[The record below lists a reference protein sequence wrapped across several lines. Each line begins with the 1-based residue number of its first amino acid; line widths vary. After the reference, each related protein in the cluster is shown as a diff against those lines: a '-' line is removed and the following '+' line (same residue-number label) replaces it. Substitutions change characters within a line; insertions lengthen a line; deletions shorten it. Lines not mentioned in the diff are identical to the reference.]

1 MNTRVTNLDHHFVWN
16 NYSLAQGRNEVR
28 WRPGKEA
35 SLSPP
40 SSNLCSSS
48 NLCKCSF
55 HNAAECALVDNAQRI
70 NTIYQ
75 HFPLYYWLGLNQ
87 FATELFRN
95 KILSRTVN
103 CTGNKICFQDSFT
116 KQRKSTKL
124 QHRSSIKNPKKLTPA
139 EECIAIAH
147 PNKNIQKERY
157 TEETLATRRWGPR
170 RKVLITQ
177 HGMAEALTVTG
188 SNFVW

>member
-1 MNTRVTNLDHHFVWN
+1 MKR
-16 NYSLAQGRNEVR
+16 
-28 WRPGKEA
+28 
-35 SLSPP
+35 
-40 SSNLCSSS
+40 
-48 NLCKCSF
+48 KCSF

-70 NTIYQ
+70 NTTSQ
-75 HFPLYYWLGLNQ
+75 HFPLYYWLALNQ

-103 CTGNKICFQDSFT
+103 CTGNQICFQDSFT

-124 QHRSSIKNPKKLTPA
+124 QHRSSINKQKNWHRQKSASRSHIRTRTY
-139 EECIAIAH
+139 
-147 PNKNIQKERY
+147 QKERY